1 MYVTKV
7 RKKERNN
14 HNNKEKKGF
23 FANNEQIRN
32 KIDELY
38 VFVSVCLY
46 KHRERIS
53 IKDKNKNHTCV
64 SLFLRKKKK
73 FDIMK
78 CTTEKQ
84 MLRIPQLISH
94 SVLDIYSADT
104 DYPQR
109 EK

>member
-1 MYVTKV
+1 
-7 RKKERNN
+7 
-14 HNNKEKKGF
+14 
-23 FANNEQIRN
+23 
-32 KIDELY
+32 
-38 VFVSVCLY
+38 
-46 KHRERIS
+46 
-53 IKDKNKNHTCV
+53 
-64 SLFLRKKKK
+64 
-73 FDIMK
+73 MK